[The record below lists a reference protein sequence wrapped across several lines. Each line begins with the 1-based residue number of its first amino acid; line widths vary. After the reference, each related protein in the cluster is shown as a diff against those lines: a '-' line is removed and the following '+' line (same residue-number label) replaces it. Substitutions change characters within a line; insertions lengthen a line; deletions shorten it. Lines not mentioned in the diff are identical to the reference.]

1 MPLRHEV
8 VTEHERG
15 WSKMKSREL
24 LDAAEKE
31 NFDVFVA
38 TDSNLVHPQHL
49 GSQAIAIVVRSSSG
63 WPRIQRALAAVIR
76 AVERAADGGVIHV
89 DIP

>member
-1 MPLRHEV
+1 
-8 VTEHERG
+8 
-15 WSKMKSREL
+15 MKNGEL

-31 NFDVFVA
+31 NFDVFVT
-38 TDSNLVHPQHL
+38 TDSNLVHQQNL
-49 GSQAIAIVVRSSSG
+49 GSRAIAIVVLSSSR

-76 AVERAADGGVIHV
+76 VVARAADGGVIQV